1 MGCTL
6 SYSTSAIKNE
16 ENNENNKQVQAQLM
30 EEWKSTYSSS
40 VRSTFVARKTTDIDD
55 DFCILYDTALGK
67 GGCGIVYP
75 GESFSNDQLYAI
87 KVCEKSKND
96 KSRLEREILL
106 LKDVDHCN
114 IVRLFSV
121 YTSDTTINLVMEM
134 CQGGHLGTLIQNQE
148 NCNHNKGRHLDEE
161 WAKLLCRQ
169 LLSAV
174 RHIHER
180 GICHRDIKLQNIL
193 LDLGSN
199 RRSQIKLI
207 DFGYGSRFIGCC
219 PMKTHCGTPY
229 TTAPEVLRK
238 SYDERCDL
246 WSVGVVLF
254 IMLSGKRPFQKLEI
268 AGDLQKAGQT
278 TLTTNILAG
287 RYAFSPNHWAHVG
300 DEAKAFVKTLLE
312 PNYKNRVHAAEAME
326 IPWIK
331 NRTDNDPIVVEKSI
345 HLASYVG
352 TPKAAWTQTAQH
364 DNNISGFTTIADNP
378 GVVEALGNIMR
389 NQSHGQA
396 SLRRSG
402 NMAIAFGL
410 HDART
415 RQMRNFFQTIDTDS
429 SGSLS
434 RQEFIDAIDL
444 IWPERL
450 ENGIT
455 HDDCQII
462 FDSMDINNDDQVTFT
477 EFFAATLNPE
487 MLDIEALSEAFELLD
502 GNGDGFISMDE
513 LKRIYDFKFMK
524 NKNKNGASV
533 KAPTVSAPQDDD
545 AETAVDAGD
554 YEDARKLEL
563 ASSLNLSAVVGVDTS
578 LEEQV
583 MAVIASCDTDQDGR
597 ISHEEFICAMT
608 GITYSL
614 RRSGSDNGPAGNS
627 GRGNNNEEENRLA
640 SPYIHRSSPNYA
652 LETLGTEV
660 SQESK
665 KDTSSILRRLKGLV
679 DTISAEANRS
689 DVPSLC
695 DDHSAN
701 FSNLSRMESSQCL
714 NPRAVAPISE

>member
-148 NCNHNKGRHLDEE
+148 NYNHNKGRHLDEE

-246 WSVGVVLF
+246 WSVGV
-254 IMLSGKRPFQKLEI
+254 
-268 AGDLQKAGQT
+268 AGQT

-331 NRTDNDPIVVEKSI
+331 NRTDNDPI
-345 HLASYVG
+345 
-352 TPKAAWTQTAQH
+352 H

-415 RQMRNFFQTIDTDS
+415 HQMRNFFQTIDTDS

-434 RQEFIDAIDL
+434 REEFIDAIDL

-477 EFFAATLNPE
+477 EFLAATLNPE

-640 SPYIHRSSPNYA
+640 SPYIHGSSPNYA

-679 DTISAEANRS
+679 DTISAEASRS

-701 FSNLSRMESSQCL
+701 FSNLSRMESSKCL